1 MPLEDFIPLEG
12 QRRIAQAI
20 TEAERRTSGE
30 ICVHATPHCLGET
43 LPQAQAV
50 FNAKGLFRTR
60 RRNAVLIYIAYRD
73 RKVAILGDEGIN
85 QQVPDGFWDEA
96 LQLLTYHLKRH
107 SPVEGICATV
117 ALIGEQ
123 LKDLFP
129 ADREDINELSN
140 EVSYED

>member
-20 TEAERRTSGE
+20 TEAERKTSGE

-43 LPQAQAV
+43 LPQAEAV
-50 FNAKGLFRTR
+50 FNAMGLYRTQ

-73 RKVAILGDEGIN
+73 RKVAILGDEGVN
-85 QQVPDGFWDEA
+85 RQVSEGFWDEA

-107 SPVEGICATV
+107 SPVEGICAAV
-117 ALIGEQ
+117 ALIGDL

-129 ADREDINELSN
+129 ADRDDINELSN

>member
-1 MPLEDFIPLEG
+1 MPLEDFIPLDG

-123 LKDLFP
+123 LKGLFP

>member
-30 ICVHATPHCLGET
+30 ICVHATPHCSGET
-43 LPQAQAV
+43 LPQAEAV
-50 FNAKGLFRTR
+50 FNAKGLYRTR

-85 QQVPDGFWDEA
+85 RQVPKGFWNEA

-107 SPVEGICATV
+107 SPVEGICAAV
-117 ALIGEQ
+117 ALIGDQ

-129 ADREDINELSN
+129 ADRDDINELSN

>member
-1 MPLEDFIPLEG
+1 MPLEDFIPQEG

-20 TEAERRTSGE
+20 TEAELTTSGE

-43 LPQAQAV
+43 LPQAEAV
-50 FNAKGLFRTR
+50 FNAKGLYRTR

-85 QQVPDGFWDEA
+85 KQVPDGFWDET

-107 SPVEGICATV
+107 CPVEGICAAV
-117 ALIGEQ
+117 ALIGDK

-140 EVSYED
+140 EVSYDD

>member
-30 ICVHATPHCLGET
+30 ICVHATPHCSGET

-50 FNAKGLFRTR
+50 FNAKRLYRTR

-85 QQVPDGFWDEA
+85 RQVPEGFWDEA
-96 LQLLTYHLKRH
+96 LQSLTYHLKRH
-107 SPVEGICATV
+107 SPVEGVCAAV
-117 ALIGEQ
+117 ALIGDQ
-123 LKDLFP
+123 LKELFP
-129 ADREDINELSN
+129 ADRDDINELSN

>member
-20 TEAERRTSGE
+20 TEAERRSSGE
-30 ICVHATPHCLGET
+30 ICVHATPHCSGET
-43 LPQAQAV
+43 LPQAEAV
-50 FNAKGLFRTR
+50 FNAKGLYRTR

-85 QQVPDGFWDEA
+85 RQVPEGFWDEA

-107 SPVEGICATV
+107 SPVEGICAAV
-117 ALIGEQ
+117 ALIGDQ

-129 ADREDINELSN
+129 ADRDDINELSN

>member
-30 ICVHATPHCLGET
+30 ICVHATPHCSGET
-43 LPQAQAV
+43 LPQAEAV
-50 FNAKGLFRTR
+50 FNAKGLYRTR

-85 QQVPDGFWDEA
+85 RQVPDGFWDDA
-96 LQLLTYHLKRH
+96 LQQLGEKLKAG
-107 SPVEGICATV
+107 EQCQGLCQAIK
-117 ALIGEQ
+117 LIGEH
-123 LKDLFP
+123 LSTYFP
-129 ADREDINELSN
+129 ADKEDNNELSN
-140 EVSYED
+140 EIIYED